1 MTAKRPPRS
10 PGGGAR
16 GPFGSPGGGDD
27 TPAQTNLGLLLQRAL
42 QQAQQRAEPE
52 EASAAAE
59 AEPAREQ
66 RELQLCANCWN
77 AQTFKDASG
86 RLMARCAKDLWVKP
100 VFTYEELNSNKIR
113 RWYASCPE
121 YDDSD

>member
-1 MTAKRPPRS
+1 LTAKRPPRS

-42 QQAQQRAEPE
+42 QQAQQRTEPE
-52 EASAAAE
+52 ETAAAE
-59 AEPAREQ
+59 AEESREQ

-100 VFTYEELNSNKIR
+100 VYTYEELNSNKVR
-113 RWYASCPE
+113 RWYATCPE
-121 YDDSD
+121 YDDSE